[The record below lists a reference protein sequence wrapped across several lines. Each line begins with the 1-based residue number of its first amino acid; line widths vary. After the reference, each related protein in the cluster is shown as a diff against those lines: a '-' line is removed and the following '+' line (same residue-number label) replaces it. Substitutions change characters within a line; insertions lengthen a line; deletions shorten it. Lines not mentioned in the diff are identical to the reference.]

1 MEDALRTEL
10 RSEIIPQLQKMD
22 NEEFQN
28 FVIECRWLG
37 KIADIV
43 QNGGLEK
50 LRQSGLYLDTHPDFS
65 IAASPMSVEPV
76 EAQRWIWAAT
86 RVLNLLESGAFR
98 QPYSPLSELLAAV
111 ASGDDKA
118 MEILEIVRSR

>member
-43 QNGGLEK
+43 QNGGLDGTS
-50 LRQSGLYLDTHPDFS
+50 LFD
-65 IAASPMSVEPV
+65 
-76 EAQRWIWAAT
+76 
-86 RVLNLLESGAFR
+86 
-98 QPYSPLSELLAAV
+98 
-111 ASGDDKA
+111 
-118 MEILEIVRSR
+118 